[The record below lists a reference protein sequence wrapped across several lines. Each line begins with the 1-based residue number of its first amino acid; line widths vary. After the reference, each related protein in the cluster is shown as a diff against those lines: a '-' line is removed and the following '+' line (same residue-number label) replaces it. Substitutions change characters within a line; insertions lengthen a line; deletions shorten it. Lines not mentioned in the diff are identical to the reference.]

1 MKIVIAGAYAIGTY
15 LAKLLARDKHDIT
28 LISGNS
34 ENLEKLSREYDILT
48 MDASPSSIKIQK
60 EAGVEEVVEDGESSR
75 AIKHPRVCNSS

>member
-48 MDASPSSIKIQK
+48 MDASPSKHKDTERSWSRRSRPIC
-60 EAGVEEVVEDGESSR
+60 SSN
-75 AIKHPRVCNSS
+75 PR